1 MYIDR
6 HMNNGIH
13 YQTNLATTIR
23 ISDETKKLLVRI
35 RSEVSIKDGIDRS
48 MEEVILYLV
57 DIYNK
62 TKAHWGDEDDSHDTQ
77 VAGPSYKK

>member
-1 MYIDR
+1 LYIDK
-6 HMNNGIH
+6 HMNNGMQ
-13 YQTNLATTIR
+13 YQTNLATTVR

-62 TKAHWGDEDDSHDTQ
+62 TKDSESPFGQ
-77 VAGPSYKK
+77 PPAGQSY

>member
-1 MYIDR
+1 
-6 HMNNGIH
+6 MNNSMQ
-13 YQTNLATTIR
+13 YQTNLATTVR

-62 TKAHWGDEDDSHDTQ
+62 NKTHWDDDSNDTQ
-77 VAGPSYKK
+77 VSGPSYKK

>member
-6 HMNNGIH
+6 YMNNGMH
-13 YQTNLATTIR
+13 YQTNLATTVR

-35 RSEVSIKDGIDRS
+35 RSEVSIKDGVDRS

-57 DIYNK
+57 DIYQNQKNK
-62 TKAHWGDEDDSHDTQ
+62 K
-77 VAGPSYKK
+77 

>member
-6 HMNNGIH
+6 HMNNDMQ
-13 YQTNLATTIR
+13 YQTNLATTVR

-62 TKAHWGDEDDSHDTQ
+62 TKTHWDDDEDDSHDTQ
-77 VAGPSYKK
+77 VAGPP